1 MASKII
7 EEKLKDAVYDDN
19 EMEFLSCEISNAVRE
34 AVVALNIPRYCG
46 CIRYYLFSLL
56 SYTYHT
62 IFDMIIYEIIFIRF
76 KVVVQTVIGQMKD
89 QGIRV
94 ASRCLW
100 DTSTDNYACCE
111 YRNQELFCNV
121 MVFAMYTD

>member
-1 MASKII
+1 
-7 EEKLKDAVYDDN
+7 
-19 EMEFLSCEISNAVRE
+19 MEFLSCEISNAVRE
-34 AVVALNIPRYCG
+34 AVVALNIPRYRSHVIKLWLNVFNCLE
-46 CIRYYLFSLL
+46 CVQFVLIHCPCVLTSLFMTPNYL
-56 SYTYHT
+56 TK
-62 IFDMIIYEIIFIRF
+62 YEFRF

-111 YRNQELFCNV
+111 YKNQELFCNV
-121 MVFAMYTD
+121 MIFAMYTD

>member
-1 MASKII
+1 MGPVINMYLPTYRLEPEEPEKFFPSQAKAVASKII

-34 AVVALNIPRYCG
+34 AVVALNIP
-46 CIRYYLFSLL
+46 
-56 SYTYHT
+56 
-62 IFDMIIYEIIFIRF
+62 RF